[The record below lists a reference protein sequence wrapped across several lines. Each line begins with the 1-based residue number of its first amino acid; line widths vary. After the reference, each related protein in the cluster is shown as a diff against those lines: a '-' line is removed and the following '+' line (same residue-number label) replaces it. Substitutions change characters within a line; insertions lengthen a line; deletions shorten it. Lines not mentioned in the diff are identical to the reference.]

1 MRLVD
6 YVARYALDRD
16 IREGTI
22 EQYRLTVRS
31 LEKFLGRSPDV
42 GDLQPE
48 VINSWLR
55 MIGEKCSPYTV
66 KSKRAQLLVLW
77 RAAADDELSP
87 PPPRKIR
94 RPKLPER
101 VVRTLDAEGVR
112 RLLAQIATTHGTI
125 AGRPRPT
132 YLRTLVLVTLDS
144 ALRQSDLHRL
154 DWAQVLDAAG
164 RLQIVQRKT
173 GRRRWVH
180 MSEPTMEEL
189 TSYMRGFSGSLW
201 PMADRGAVT
210 RDLRAAAVA
219 AGLGRITHTDLRR
232 SAIRSVEEQQAGAG
246 WIFAG
251 HESDST
257 TRKWYLPKDLV
268 YDSLPRPRL
277 T

>member
-6 YVARYALDRD
+6 YVTRYALDRD
-16 IREGTI
+16 IREGTV

-31 LEKFLGRSPDV
+31 LEKFLGRSPSV
-42 GDLQPE
+42 EDLQPE
-48 VINSWLR
+48 TINSWLR

-94 RPKLPER
+94 RPKLPE
-101 VVRTLDAEGVR
+101 
-112 RLLAQIATTHGTI
+112 
-125 AGRPRPT
+125 
-132 YLRTLVLVTLDS
+132 LVLVTLDS

-154 DWAQVLDAAG
+154 DWSQVLDAGG

-180 MSEPTMEEL
+180 MSEPTMAEL